1 MLGLAR
7 SAPTDGSEGRDKKMA
22 FNEKDY
28 QAAYSIGLD
37 ALERLDKAKVDEMS
51 GLAAMLTVCMSATY
65 AMAPDADE
73 AGYFIELARRLAV
86 GEDGE
91 AA

>member
-1 MLGLAR
+1 M
-7 SAPTDGSEGRDKKMA
+7 S

-28 QAAYSIGLD
+28 QAAYDVALD

-51 GLAAMLTVCMSATY
+51 GLAAMLTVCMAATY
-65 AMAPDADE
+65 AMAPDDDQARYLID
-73 AGYFIELARRLAV
+73 LAQRMAV
-86 GEDGE
+86 ESDGE